1 MTTSTRIDDLLNGAF
16 HRVGYTPQRERIDLA
31 QYRTESGICRFVR
44 EILGV
49 RDVAPYQD
57 DILQAL
63 VRYRRVSA
71 RGPHGLG
78 KTALAAWAVLWAMTV
93 FDLDTKCPTTASAWR
108 QLEKFLW
115 PEIRKWAMRAHWYR
129 LGLNVQ
135 IGRELLMLS
144 FKLGQKEAFAV
155 ASDNPALIEGAHA
168 SLIFYVFDEAK
179 AIPADTW
186 DAAEGAF
193 SGAGADTGNLAFALA
208 ISTPGEP
215 AGRFYDIQS
224 RKPGYG
230 DWWTR
235 HVTLDE
241 AIAAGRISQ
250 EWVDARREQWTE
262 GSAVYQNR
270 VLGEFATTGEDS
282 VIPLT
287 WVEQAIERWHA
298 FDGEGIGDT
307 TWGLDVARYGED
319 RTVLSRYTG
328 RVVEALSYWPKQ
340 DTMQT
345 AGRVVTTVPRDQ
357 PLAVDVIGVGAG
369 VYDRLRELS
378 FTVMDVNVGASTD
391 LTDTSGAL
399 HFLNLRSA
407 LWWLLRDHLDPR
419 QPDAIALPPD
429 DRLIGDL
436 VGPRWV
442 MTSAGKIKVESKDDL
457 RKRLGRSTDS
467 ADAVML
473 AIYAA
478 LRPKRL
484 IDWV

>member
-1 MTTSTRIDDLLNGAF
+1 MTNTTRVDELLAGAF
-16 HRVGYTPQRERIDLA
+16 HRLNYTPQHERIDLA
-31 QYRTESGICRFVR
+31 QYRTELGICRFVR

-49 RDVAPYQD
+49 RDVAPYQE
-57 DILQAL
+57 DILRAI
-63 VRYRRVSA
+63 VRERRVSA

-78 KTALAAWAVLWAMTV
+78 KTALAAWMVLWAMTV
-93 FDLDTKCPTTASAWR
+93 FDRDTKCPTTASAWR

-115 PEIRKWAMRAHWYR
+115 PEIRKWAMRAHWYK
-129 LGLNVQ
+129 LGLDVQ

-168 SLIFYVFDEAK
+168 SLICYVFDEAK
-179 AIPADTW
+179 AIPSATW

-193 SGAGADTGNLAFALA
+193 SGAGTDTGNLAFALA

-215 AGRFYDIQS
+215 SGRFYDIQS

-230 DWWTR
+230 DWWVR

-241 AIAAGRISQ
+241 ALLAGRISQ
-250 EWVDARREQWTE
+250 DWVEARREQWGE
-262 GSAVYQNR
+262 ESAVYQNR
-270 VLGEFATTGEDS
+270 VLGEFAATGEDS

-287 WVEQAIERWHA
+287 WVEQAVERWQT
-298 FDGEGIGDT
+298 FDGEGIGRT

-319 RTVLSRYTG
+319 RTVLARYTG
-328 RVVEALSYWPKQ
+328 RVVEALTYWPKQ

-345 AGRVVTTVPRDQ
+345 TGRVVMAVPRDQ
-357 PLAVDVIGVGAG
+357 PIAVDVIGVGAG
-369 VYDRLRELS
+369 VFDRLRELS
-378 FTVMDVNVGASTD
+378 FAALDVNVGAASD

-473 AIYAA
+473 AMYAA

-484 IDWV
+484 VEFV